1 VNKLRILP
9 VTAVNDTTE
18 DEGRE
23 TIQNN
28 ALNWNTSSVSLI
40 PHVFTWRGG
49 RGTWIP
55 SPPTVAVPLRTGMG
69 DAVARSVSSL
79 KPRRWAILRA
89 DCCPAGGVLKAT
101 TLQMGWHD
109 KVGRMSTSKCTI
121 HCVNELL
128 LHHVIN
134 AVYPI
139 LKQSQ
144 NTPSTLTAR
153 HCERCDVLYS
163 CTRFK
168 DSCMLLVLFNDKMYT

>member
-55 SPPTVAVPLRTGMG
+55 SPPTVAVPLLIAAPLVESWRRPHYKWVGMT
-69 DAVARSVSSL
+69 RSVGWVQVSV
-79 KPRRWAILRA
+79 PFIVWTN
-89 DCCPAGGVLKAT
+89 CCCI
-101 TLQMGWHD
+101 MW
-109 KVGRMSTSKCTI
+109 
-121 HCVNELL
+121 
-128 LHHVIN
+128 
-134 AVYPI
+134 
-139 LKQSQ
+139 
-144 NTPSTLTAR
+144 
-153 HCERCDVLYS
+153 
-163 CTRFK
+163 
-168 DSCMLLVLFNDKMYT
+168 